1 MSALCNAIAF
11 IVVLVVVSCVQATL
25 SQTII
30 TISGASSGATMAT
43 QMHFAFSNEI
53 SGCAVL
59 AGPPYYCAGNILTAA
74 ACMTGPVTSVSVPVL
89 ERQLKSYEKDG
100 SIDRLANIKDD
111 PVYIFSGK
119 YDPVALPGLVKL
131 NEKLYLP
138 LGANLKTN
146 YDMPATHGFP
156 TETFGGK
163 CAIPNLDTYINN
175 CNFSLAY
182 DLLNHLH
189 GNHLIKPE
197 SGFKTPLV
205 GQMILFDQEAFMYP
219 PPLLSVGNNPSSR
232 WIEDSISLY
241 NPIDWGWPT
250 SGLFNW
256 TVSSVTVPI
265 RRKAAKTRASS
276 LSFDNEGFVYFPSAC
291 TRGQECSIHVAL
303 HGCKQGKA
311 YVDDVFVRKAGY
323 LEVAEL
329 NNLIV
334 IFPQVRSSLLFPMNP
349 MGCWDWWG
357 YTKNNFATKNGP
369 QMSGVKKM
377 IDTVR
382 MINRAIA
389 AAVLK

>member
-1 MSALCNAIAF
+1 MN
-11 IVVLVVVSCVQATL
+11 L
-25 SQTII
+25 SQPII
-30 TISGASSGATMAT
+30 TVSGASSGASMAT

-53 SGCAVL
+53 SGCGVL

-74 ACMTGPVTSVSVPVL
+74 ACLTGPVTSVSVPML
-89 ERQLKSYEKDG
+89 ERQLKSYERAG
-100 SIDRLANIKDD
+100 SIDSLANIKDD

-119 YDPVALPGLVKL
+119 YDPIALPGLVKL

-163 CAIPNLDTYINN
+163 CAIPNLDNYINN

-189 GNHLIKPE
+189 GNHLIKPVP
-197 SGFKTPLV
+197 GFKTPLI
-205 GQMILFDQEAFMYP
+205 GQMLLFDQEAFMYP
-219 PPLLSVGNNPSSR
+219 PPLLTVGNNPSSR
-232 WIEDSISLY
+232 WISDSISLY
-241 NPIDWGWPT
+241 NPIDWSWPT

-256 TVSSVTVPI
+256 TLSSVTAPV
-265 RRKAAKTRASS
+265 RSKAAKARASS

-291 TRGQECSIHVAL
+291 TKGQECSIHVAL

-334 IFPQVRSSLLFPMNP
+334 IFPQVRSSLLFPLNP

-369 QMSGVKKM
+369 QMAAVKTM

-382 MINRAIA
+382 MINQAIV
-389 AAVLK
+389 AAVSK